1 MPNKGIKSK
10 NKIIIVFAI
19 LLFSLALMT
28 LSAKQEK
35 GTHFLDSMVGVILSP
50 FQNFFTQTIQSISDG
65 INHYFFLVDVAREND
80 QLNLEVQRLINEK
93 NKLIERIASQKRLA
107 KLMAY
112 EDDWE
117 KKAVVASVIGKGAT
131 QWSKVIIINKGTQ
144 HGIRDHLAVV
154 TDAGV
159 IGQIIHAGLN
169 TSKVL
174 LIIDGRSAVDALFQN
189 SRISG
194 VVVGAGD
201 DECHLKF
208 VPNTADVKVGDQVLS
223 SGLGGIFPKGLIIG
237 KVSQVTKKKQ
247 GLFQDITLV
256 PSSDLSR
263 LEEVLVLLS

>member
-144 HGIRDHLAVV
+144 DGIRDHLAVV

-174 LIIDGRSAVDALFQN
+174 LIIDGRSAVDALFQE

-194 VVVGAGD
+194 VVVGGGD

-208 VPNTADVKVGDQVLS
+208 VPNTADVKVGDKVLS

-237 KVSQVTKKKQ
+237 KVSQVIKKKQ

>member
-1 MPNKGIKSK
+1 MPNKGIK
-10 NKIIIVFAI
+10 NKHKLILVFAI

-35 GTHFLDSMVGVILSP
+35 GTHFLDSVAGVILSP
-50 FQNFFTQTIQSISDG
+50 FQNFFTQTLQPISDG

-174 LIIDGRSAVDALFQN
+174 LIIDGRSAVDALFQE

-194 VVVGAGD
+194 VVVGGGD

-208 VPNTADVKVGDQVLS
+208 VPNTADVKVGDKVLS

-237 KVSQVTKKKQ
+237 KVSQVIKKKQ